1 VVFLDDLNMPARSK
15 FGFMP
20 PLELLKLWADN
31 GFWWAGGLGLLCF
44 LWRRGARRL
53 RGGFVRNL
61 SALLTQLL

>member
-31 GFWWAGGLGLLCF
+31 GFWWVGRCWLPPRSAGGPKLLWGVQAQC
-44 LWRRGARRL
+44 
-53 RGGFVRNL
+53 
-61 SALLTQLL
+61 